1 MMCVREGDKVWEI
14 SDAVHLVEDILKLA
28 LGYHAELAADGC
40 ERRGYLVEWCRARGE
55 VDYHHHIEIAA
66 DDGLTDIENVDAVVC
81 EVCADACYD
90 AYIVLSYYGDYRSCH
105 SLFLLYPVFYFY
117 YEEGACVCM
126 GLMGC
131 LCLCGGGEGGDLCHS
146 G

>member
-1 MMCVREGDKVWEI
+1 MMCVREGYKVWEI

-117 YEEGACVCM
+117 YERVLVSVWA
-126 GLMGC
+126 
-131 LCLCGGGEGGDLCHS
+131 
-146 G
+146 